1 MNWEGWKTGFYRKT
15 IVKKIL
21 NENRT
26 QRGIHLMTL
35 RIGLIGTGA
44 IGRTHIERI
53 NQSLKGAQVV
63 ACSDINVEFGRSVA
77 EKYGCTF
84 FEDGEAMIADPA
96 IDAVVVTTADPF
108 HEQFVMAA
116 IKAGKYVFVEKP
128 LAPEADACR
137 RIVDAEIAGGKKLV
151 QVGFM
156 RRYDPGYR
164 QLKQMVDAK
173 TYGEPLLLH
182 CVHRNPSV
190 DDSFTTPMSVENSMI
205 HEIDC
210 LRWLLNEDYATAE
223 VAFGKKT
230 RNAAG
235 HLQDPQILILTT
247 KSGVRIDVESF
258 VNCRYGYDI
267 KCEVV
272 CEEGTINLPEPAYA
286 MIRTNGARVTPVCT
300 DWSQRFVD
308 AYNVEFQEW
317 IDATNAGR
325 VDGPTA
331 WDGYVGQVTA
341 KAAST
346 ARDNGTV
353 VRIELDDCPELYID

>member
-1 MNWEGWKTGFYRKT
+1 MELK
-15 IVKKIL
+15 V
-21 NENRT
+21 
-26 QRGIHLMTL
+26 
-35 RIGLIGTGA
+35 GLVGTGA

-53 NQSLKGAQVV
+53 NNSLQGAKVV
-63 ACSDINVEFGRSVA
+63 ACSDINVAFGQSVA

-84 FEDGEAMIADPA
+84 YADGEAMIADA
-96 IDAVVVTTADPF
+96 GIDAIVVATADPF
-108 HEQFVMAA
+108 HEKFVMAA
-116 IKAGKYVFVEKP
+116 IQAGKYVFVEKP
-128 LAPEADACR
+128 LAPEAEACK
-137 RIVDAEIAGGKKLV
+137 RIVEAEMTGGKKLV

-164 QLKQMVDAK
+164 QLKQLIDAK

-182 CVHRNPSV
+182 CAHRNAAV

-205 HEIDC
+205 HEIDV
-210 LRWLLNEDYATAE
+210 LRWLLGEDYATAE

-230 RNAAG
+230 RHASG
-235 HLQDPQILILTT
+235 VLQDPQVMILTT
-247 KSGVRIDVESF
+247 RSGVRIDVESF

-272 CEEGTINLPEPAYA
+272 CEEGTINLPEPANA
-286 MIRTNGARVTPVCT
+286 MIRASAARITPICS

-317 IDATNAGR
+317 INACKAGR

-341 KAAST
+341 KAASQ
-346 ARDNGTV
+346 ARDTGSTV
-353 VRIELDDCPELYID
+353 KVELDECPAFYKN